1 MSMQTHAADARDE
14 LVETISDLM
23 AQATKP
29 AATPHATVPR
39 TSARVERRGM
49 ASAMAETHLI
59 SGGRTISG

>member
-29 AATPHATVPR
+29 AATPHAIVPR
-39 TSARVERRGM
+39 TSARVERRGN
-49 ASAMAETHLI
+49 
-59 SGGRTISG
+59 GVRNG